1 MSMCQFKNMFGK
13 PKEGVHSYRVFNI
26 AIVDVILSFIL
37 AVIIS
42 WMVPVLTV
50 PVSFLLV
57 LILGIISHKI
67 FCVNTTVNKTIFG

>member
-1 MSMCQFKNMFGK
+1 MCQFKNMFGK